1 LAEPVEAN
9 RFAYMLPS
17 TGSGSFFALRQ
28 PYHSGWAYRLHSI
41 LLGKPI
47 SVPSCC
53 LRRAQAALL

>member
-28 PYHSGWAYRLHSI
+28 PYHSG
-41 LLGKPI
+41 
-47 SVPSCC
+47 
-53 LRRAQAALL
+53 